1 MDDEI
6 VIGIDVKDK
15 SNNKKNNKKKSN
27 TKKNEGKKQKN
38 SKSSKNNK
46 NAKNSKNEKSNN
58 FALKNKIFIFIL
70 LIIAVII
77 LLSSSLFNVEDIIIV
92 GNNKISN
99 ETIIS
104 LSGIELHENMFKFN
118 KLSVID
124 KLKQE
129 PYIENV
135 KISRKL
141 PNKIE
146 ITVEERTPKYSLE
159 YAGSYAYINNQGYIL
174 EITNEKLNLPI
185 LTGFST
191 DLSNIK
197 AGERINVE
205 DLKKM
210 DTVIKI
216 YEVANSNGIGNLIT
230 KIDIS
235 NDKNYSL
242 ILETEGKTVYLGD
255 CSNLNTR
262 ILTLKSILEAST
274 GKTGEIFLNVDL
286 NSENVYFRPSSN

>member
-6 VIGIDVKDK
+6 IIGIDVKDNSK
-15 SNNKKNNKKKSN
+15 NKGKKKKETKKKIVNNKKNKKDI
-27 TKKNEGKKQKN
+27 E
-38 SKSSKNNK
+38 
-46 NAKNSKNEKSNN
+46 KNEKENKSRI
-58 FALKNKIFIFIL
+58 KSKIFIIVF
-70 LIIAVII
+70 LIIIVTII
-77 LLSSSLFNVEDIIIV
+77 LCSSSLFNIQEIIIS
-92 GNNKISN
+92 GNNKIPN
-99 ETIIS
+99 ETIVS
-104 LSGIELHENMFKFN
+104 LSGLELHENIFRFN
-118 KLSVID
+118 KLSTID
-124 KLKQE
+124 KIKE
-129 PYIENV
+129 NAYIEDV
-135 KISRKL
+135 LIIRKL

-146 ITVEERTPKYSLE
+146 IKIKEREPKYMLE
-159 YAGSYAYINNQGYIL
+159 YAESYAYINNQGYIL
-174 EITNEKLNLPI
+174 EITPEKLNIPI

-205 DLKKM
+205 DLKKLA
-210 DTVIKI
+210 TVIKI
-216 YEVANSNGIGNLIT
+216 YETANSNGISNLIT

-235 NDKNYSL
+235 NDKNYCM

-262 ILTLKSILEAST
+262 ILNLKAILEASS

>member
-77 LLSSSLFNVEDIIIV
+77 LLSSSLFNIEDIIIV

-104 LSGIELHENMFKFN
+104 LSGIELYENMFKFN

-216 YEVANSNGIGNLIT
+216 YEVASSNGIGNLIT